1 LDREITRLLALKN
14 AVDIRGALS
23 LLFIQT
29 VGTRYKATIFDRAVD
44 GVKVSERG

>member
-1 LDREITRLLALKN
+1 MGGT
-14 AVDIRGALS
+14 LS

-44 GVKVSERG
+44 GVKVRSAGKKKVRIAPSLSR